1 MSQFDWRHPRP
12 KKLWSRPA
20 AHCALDRLQSDDLVF
35 CLTVAPGQVDGVTD
49 GVDITAKYT
58 GKTGKGRNAFMI

>member
-1 MSQFDWRHPRP
+1 MSQFDWHHPRP

-20 AHCALDRLQSDDLVF
+20 AHCALDRLQSVDPAF

-58 GKTGKGRNAFMI
+58 GKTGQGRDAFMI

>member
-1 MSQFDWRHPRP
+1 VEIGQFDWHHPRP
-12 KKLWSRPA
+12 EKLRSRPSV
-20 AHCALDRLQSDDLVF
+20 HCAFYRLQSVDLAF

-58 GKTGKGRNAFMI
+58 GKTG